1 MTKTR
6 LLFCLSAAVMIAT
19 PVSVSAQKASKSQAS
34 LEVRQQCI
42 NEVQSRLPVSGTN
55 NSNRERE
62 MAYFAC
68 VTKQGVR
75 P

>member
-1 MTKTR
+1 MTKIR
-6 LLFCLSAAVMIAT
+6 LLFCLSAVAMIGA

-42 NEVQSRLPVSGTN
+42 NEVQSRFPVSGTE
-55 NSNRERE
+55 NSNRQRE
-62 MAYFAC
+62 MAYLAC
-68 VTKQGVR
+68 VNKQGVR